1 MVNSMFQIF
10 FLLIVENTLH
20 QSSLPPVE
28 HREHLL
34 SPFYAQLQDMNSSDW
49 YKGVESNTKKKDAV
63 PSELLAP
70 YYEVCIFDEYDIR
83 LTGLILI
90 INSILIKYLNI
101 FVLPRHQQP

>member
-1 MVNSMFQIF
+1 MS
-10 FLLIVENTLH
+10 
-20 QSSLPPVE
+20 PVE

-70 YYEVCIFDEYDIR
+70 YYEVCIFDNMIQDCTR
-83 LTGLILI
+83 LMISLILHL
-90 INSILIKYLNI
+90 NKYLTI
-101 FVLPRHQQP
+101 FAHPRHQQP

>member
-1 MVNSMFQIF
+1 MFQIC
-10 FLLIVENTLH
+10 FLQIVENTLH

-28 HREHLL
+28 HRVHLL

-70 YYEVCIFDEYDIR
+70 YYEVCIFDEYDTR
-83 LTGLILI
+83 LYG
-90 INSILIKYLNI
+90 INNSSYTHQI
-101 FVLPRHQQP
+101 FKHFCTS